1 MKMDK
6 TTKIVLI
13 STGSAILIASVIAI
27 IVGLKSKNDGEGQTI
42 DMGEE
47 GEKDEVKKV
56 PSAIF
61 PMKKG
66 DIAKEMIN
74 VRMGLGLAP
83 SYKFDEEVETAL
95 YNRFKVKQITR
106 SDYYGMVSL
115 FKSLGV
121 DIK

>member
-1 MKMDK
+1 
-6 TTKIVLI
+6 
-13 STGSAILIASVIAI
+13 
-27 IVGLKSKNDGEGQTI
+27 
-42 DMGEE
+42 
-47 GEKDEVKKV
+47 
-56 PSAIF
+56 
-61 PMKKG
+61 MKKG